1 MDDTQESADGK
12 IVDLKSRIRRRNED
26 FLSQVDE
33 LTKQLYF
40 AIRPIR
46 TAIALT
52 RRDCNLPPLE

>member
-1 MDDTQESADGK
+1 MDDTVETADGK
-12 IVDLKSRIRRRNED
+12 VVDLVTRARRRDEA

-33 LTKQLYF
+33 LTRQLHF